1 MKTVLY
7 FRLQW
12 RLCQRYASGV
22 YRYARQAGWRV
33 QLIDAVR
40 NTPSAR
46 QAIDWWRAD
55 GCIADWLFMDR
66 MGWSPDV
73 FGDLPT
79 VFIDASRAEPYR
91 LCFSVDHDAVD
102 CVRMVADELLALG
115 YEDYAYVGTISD
127 LDWSVRRC
135 AAFERRMAA
144 ARKRC
149 HVFHPVS
156 SKGFDV
162 FYSELGPWLATLPRP
177 CGIFAAND
185 KVASRV
191 LNACELEGI
200 KVPESI
206 AVVGVDDDEM
216 ICENAEPTLTSVR
229 PDFEGG
235 GFMAAELLDK
245 VMRRP
250 DRRPERLEYGSE
262 KIVRRNSTRIF
273 KRRDAAVRDAVEWV
287 RINACGG
294 IAPADVIARIGG
306 SRRSAE
312 MRFRDFSGR
321 SIGEEITVVRLERA
335 KDLLSKPL
343 VPIDTIYA
351 ECGYSDPTSLRK
363 AFRKAF
369 GQSPREWRIEH
380 CQAERKQT

>member
-12 RLCQRYASGV
+12 RLCQRFANGV
-22 YRYARQAGWRV
+22 YRYARKVGWRV
-33 QLIDAVR
+33 QLIDAMR

-55 GCIADWLFMDR
+55 GCIVDWLFMER
-66 MGWSPDV
+66 MGWEPSV
-73 FGDLPT
+73 FGNLPT
-79 VFIDASRAEPYR
+79 VFIDASRTEPYR
-91 LCFSVDHDAVD
+91 CCSSVDHDAAD
-102 CVRMVADELLALG
+102 CVRMAMDELLALG
-115 YEDYAYVGTISD
+115 YRDYAYVGTIAD
-127 LDWSVRRC
+127 LDWNALRR
-135 AAFERRMAA
+135 AAFERSMAA
-144 ARKRC
+144 AGKRC

-156 SKGFDV
+156 ASGFDV
-162 FYSELGPWLATLPRP
+162 FYSELGPWLSSLPRP

-206 AVVGVDDDEM
+206 AVIGVDDDEM
-216 ICENAEPTLTSVR
+216 ICENVEPTLSSVR

-235 GFMAAELLDK
+235 GFLAAELLDK
-245 VMRRP
+245 VMKRP
-250 DRRPERLEYGSE
+250 NRRPERLKYGSK
-262 KIVRRNSTRIF
+262 KIVRRNSTRMF

-287 RINACGG
+287 RLNACSG

-321 SIGEEITVVRLERA
+321 SIGEEITAVRLERA
-335 KDLLSKPL
+335 KELLSMPL
-343 VPIDTIYA
+343 VPIDSIYA
-351 ECGYSDPTSLRK
+351 ECGYADPTSLRK

-369 GQSPREWRIEH
+369 SQSPREWRLEH
-380 CQAERKQT
+380 CQT